1 MFTSIYTKGQAE
13 QLKNSHGVGKP
24 LPDSGALVIVRPK
37 HFGGGLIRL
46 APTRKRRSN
55 GNPYYRIDVMTEA
68 ELQEALKKDEVA

>member
-13 QLKNSHGVGKP
+13 MLKNSHGDSRP
-24 LPDSGALVIVRPK
+24 LPLNGAMVIVRPK

-46 APTRKRRSN
+46 APSRRRRKA
-55 GNPYYRIDVMTEA
+55 GNQYYRIDVMSEA